1 MMIQR
6 DLWSFFAYSLI
17 ATAALIFI
25 YKPFPTWSGIMGLN
39 LVILGVA
46 TTWGRDG
53 YSSDKPA
60 SEKSIQKAKFWV
72 AVFANLGV
80 LLVIAGDA

>member
-1 MMIQR
+1 MKIQR
-6 DLWSFFAYSLI
+6 DLWSFFAFFFI
-17 ATAALIFI
+17 ATAALILI
-25 YKPFPTWSGIMGLN
+25 YKPFPSWSGILGLT
-39 LVILGVA
+39 LLILSIA

-60 SEKSIQKAKFWV
+60 SEKSIEKAKFWV

-80 LLVIAGDA
+80 LLAIAGDA